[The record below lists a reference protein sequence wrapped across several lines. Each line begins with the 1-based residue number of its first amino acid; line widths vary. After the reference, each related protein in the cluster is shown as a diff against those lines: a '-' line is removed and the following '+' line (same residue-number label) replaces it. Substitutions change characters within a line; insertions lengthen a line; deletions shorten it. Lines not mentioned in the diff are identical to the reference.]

1 MRSLELAAGAA
12 PRSRPTP
19 ALKNK
24 SSHDE
29 RTARTQRSRKRSVSF
44 ALRRAQKHVGG
55 VGAREA
61 ATRKPDE
68 NPHEKHKRGAVRVRV
83 ARACDEEDFRD
94 CMTGIRWGY
103 GRERCFLWG
112 TPGRRARVGW
122 ASNEAQSVGRRSGYG
137 CVVDRGGGGCSVGP
151 RAGGHD
157 DGQFQRRHARTTHL
171 LQPARAARLK
181 TSRSVNISCF
191 ARCREAPKGAPG
203 PLVRRPEQRRSS
215 QPRPCRLSPV
225 SRGRRPQAAKALNS
239 KREWG

>member
-1 MRSLELAAGAA
+1 MQWRRRRGRRRRSRTKAA
-12 PRSRPTP
+12 PTSAPLARSAADVATCTWLCAVPRGTW
-19 ALKNK
+19 
-24 SSHDE
+24 
-29 RTARTQRSRKRSVSF
+29 
-44 ALRRAQKHVGG
+44 VGW
-55 VGAREA
+55 ARERRRRENL
-61 ATRKPDE
+61 TKEGKRKSE
-68 NPHEKHKRGAVRVRV
+68 SGADRVRV

-103 GRERCFLWG
+103 GRERRFLWG

-122 ASNEAQSVGRRSGYG
+122 ASNEAQSVGRRAGYG

-157 DGQFQRRHARTTHL
+157 DGQFPRRHARTTHL

-225 SRGRRPQAAKALNS
+225 SRGRRPQPAKRSLS
-239 KREWG
+239 KESGADFW

>member
-1 MRSLELAAGAA
+1 MGW
-12 PRSRPTP
+12 
-19 ALKNK
+19 
-24 SSHDE
+24 
-29 RTARTQRSRKRSVSF
+29 
-44 ALRRAQKHVGG
+44 
-55 VGAREA
+55 ARERRRRENL
-61 ATRKPDE
+61 TKEGKRKSE
-68 NPHEKHKRGAVRVRV
+68 SGADRVRV

-103 GRERCFLWG
+103 GRERRFLWG

-122 ASNEAQSVGRRSGYG
+122 ARNEAQSVGRRAGYG

-225 SRGRRPQAAKALNS
+225 SEGPGAQPLSLRRSRLRKGSERAAQRVGRTVRRFSSQHCLMAQHGQGEPGAIGARAAS
-239 KREWG
+239 KG

>member
-1 MRSLELAAGAA
+1 MHW
-12 PRSRPTP
+12 RSRARRRRSKT
-19 ALKNK
+19 K
-24 SSHDE
+24 SSPVE

-151 RAGGHD
+151 RAGAHD
-157 DGQFQRRHARTTHL
+157 DGQFPHRHAGGPGAK
-171 LQPARAARLK
+171 QPAHAARAQSSRAAPFSPIEQR
-181 TSRSVNISCF
+181 
-191 ARCREAPKGAPG
+191 REAP
-203 PLVRRPEQRRSS
+203 
-215 QPRPCRLSPV
+215 
-225 SRGRRPQAAKALNS
+225 
-239 KREWG
+239 

>member
-1 MRSLELAAGAA
+1 M
-12 PRSRPTP
+12 
-19 ALKNK
+19 
-24 SSHDE
+24 
-29 RTARTQRSRKRSVSF
+29 
-44 ALRRAQKHVGG
+44 
-55 VGAREA
+55 
-61 ATRKPDE
+61 
-68 NPHEKHKRGAVRVRV
+68 RVRV
-83 ARACDEEDFRD
+83 ARACDEKSFQDYGVGEGMG
-94 CMTGIRWGY
+94 C
-103 GRERCFLWG
+103 GRERRFLWG

-191 ARCREAPKGAPG
+191 ARCREAPKGSPG

-225 SRGRRPQAAKALNS
+225 SRGRRPQAAKPLIS
-239 KREWG
+239 KESETDQPHSAPQSGDVIVEAMG